1 MMAILRPQ
9 ITAKRKFPTRYGLA
23 QKRVLRRALAHSSG
37 SPVAFFSHWL
47 MFRAGY
53 LLGDPLDAVEKALG
67 LLDCRKAVLEVLRC
81 SS

>member
-1 MMAILRPQ
+1 
-9 ITAKRKFPTRYGLA
+9 
-23 QKRVLRRALAHSSG
+23 
-37 SPVAFFSHWL
+37 